1 MEEKNESELYDINI
15 QKDYFNNLVRIIED
29 YLKYIISYNS
39 LTKDYYKN
47 LQIIQKNYD
56 EKIKT
61 TKNELHNNNKNI
73 NFSHLFLIIS
83 SMPSINNSYLDNLKF
98 FIKGMNNS
106 ITALQKYIE
115 EKKLLIAKFLNNLDD
130 SKKDLLIKINNIEK
144 EKNLY
149 FNNLSLTEKAVSEF
163 YMNKLKIEEISKN
176 NDNNNSIDLKNLFI
190 QNNSLEEQMNKTINE
205 TKNIENDYK
214 LIISNSKIFKK
225 AYIDS
230 SNIAYE
236 NIQGISYELFNEIK
250 KFIQNTIILL
260 KNCYAIPLRDID
272 NNLSKIILKKEE
284 DNKILNKIFAKCNI
298 KTNDKYPII
307 SKKYQL
313 QIFNKSTNNNPFI
326 KIEDGLEEIR
336 YIENDLHFY
345 IAKTMLSSFT
355 LIENDYNID
364 FEIEEQKNTTKKITS
379 NLLLNIEKKTKK
391 TDSKKINKINENK
404 ELKYLHENDIELLYT
419 LLDKHYNRVIFLQ
432 TISLY
437 RTSGKYCIPEPVF
450 EVVGKCLTII
460 INTVIRDEDY
470 HYAKSAIILSQTY
483 FTMRD
488 GERFYLHNSIKNHE
502 LFSNIKFWEKTLEIS
517 IEKELLKN
525 QKNKNNK
532 KNKNV
537 EISEQKE
544 KDKDKDE
551 KQELNNEKYK
561 DIAFGQIASI
571 VNSMIDFDINIKD
584 IRSIIDSNVKL
595 YKLNQNHKNNIELII
610 ENKLNLNENDDMI
623 EINNNNIINNEVDNN
638 INKNE
643 KNNNINNNELN
654 NGINND
660 NKDNKKN
667 NK

>member
-1 MEEKNESELYDINI
+1 MEEKNDSELYDINI
-15 QKDYFNNLVRIIED
+15 QKEYFNNLVKIIED
-29 YLKYIISYNS
+29 YLKYITSYNS

-47 LQIIQKNYD
+47 LKIIQKNYD

-61 TKNELHNNNKNI
+61 TKIEMHNNNKNI
-73 NFSHLFLIIS
+73 NFSHLFLIIN
-83 SMPSINNSYLDNLKF
+83 SMPSINTLYLNNLKIL
-98 FIKGMNNS
+98 IKGINNS
-106 ITALQKYIE
+106 ITELQKYIE
-115 EKKLLIAKFLNNLDD
+115 EKKLLIAKFLNNLND

-144 EKNLY
+144 EKNVY
-149 FNNLSLTEKAVSEF
+149 FNNLSLTEKVVSEF
-163 YMNKLKIEEISKN
+163 YMNKLKIEEFSKI
-176 NDNNNSIDLKNLFI
+176 NDNNNSIDLKNLFV
-190 QNNSLEEQMNKTINE
+190 QNNSLEEKMNKSINVS
-205 TKNIENDYK
+205 KNIEKNYK
-214 LIISNSKIFKK
+214 FIISNSKLFKK
-225 AYIDS
+225 TYIDS

-250 KFIQNTIILL
+250 TFIQNMIILL
-260 KNCYAIPLRDID
+260 KNCFAIPLRDID

-284 DNKILNKIFAKCNI
+284 DNKILNNIFAKCNI
-298 KTNDKYPII
+298 KASDKYPII

-313 QIFNKSTNNNPFI
+313 QIFNKNTNNNPFI

-345 IAKTMLSSFT
+345 IAKTMFSSFS

-364 FEIEEQKNTTKKITS
+364 FEIEEQKNTTKKIIS

-391 TDSKKINKINENK
+391 TDSKKSNKINENK
-404 ELKYLHENDIELLYT
+404 ELKYLHQNDIELLYT

-432 TISLY
+432 NISLY
-437 RTSGKYCIPEPVF
+437 RTSGKYCIPEPLF
-450 EVVGKCLTII
+450 EIIGKCLTII

-470 HYAKSAIILSQTY
+470 HCAKSAIILSQTY
-483 FTMRD
+483 FTIRD
-488 GERFYLHNSIKNHE
+488 GERFYLHNLIKNHE
-502 LFSNIKFWEKTLEIS
+502 LFSNMKFWEKTLEVS
-517 IEKELLKN
+517 IEKEVLKN
-525 QKNKNNK
+525 QKIKNKNNK

-537 EISEQKE
+537 NISEQKE
-544 KDKDKDE
+544 KDKDE

-571 VNSMIDFDINIKD
+571 VNSMIDFDINLKD

-595 YKLNQNHKNNIELII
+595 YKLNQIHKNNIELII

-623 EINNNNIINNEVDNN
+623 EINNNNIINNEDDNN

-643 KNNNINNNELN
+643 INININ
-654 NGINND
+654 NND

-667 NK
+667 SK